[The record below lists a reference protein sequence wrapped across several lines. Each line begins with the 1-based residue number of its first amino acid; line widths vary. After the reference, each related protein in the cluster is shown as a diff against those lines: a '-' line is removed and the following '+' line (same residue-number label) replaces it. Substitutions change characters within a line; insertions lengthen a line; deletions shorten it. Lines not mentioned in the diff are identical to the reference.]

1 MSSKSVIRLALGAY
15 LIIFFSYLLG
25 PLVVM
30 SLTAFNS
37 SGFPSV
43 SPWACFTFEWFGVLW
58 DDKHIRDG
66 IYYSVIIGIG
76 TVVLSVSMGLA
87 ASIVLTQVW
96 PKFRSTYYTMI
107 IAPILIPGVVLG
119 ISTLVFWDRAGRFLG
134 APEGSWINSLFHNGI
149 FLTILG
155 QSSFIASY
163 AMLVFVARLQRF
175 DPGLTEAALDLGAT
189 HTQAFRKILLPFMR
203 PAIAS
208 ASVLAFLAS
217 FENYNTTTFTI
228 VDYKTLTTVLAQK
241 VRLGIN
247 PSISA
252 LAFIIITL
260 TVFAALAAEAYRR
273 NANRKEAIRLGKAVE
288 QKGGILPGFMK
299 GNPAAILL
307 VLMAFAAIVV
317 ISVAQRYS
325 PEECK
330 IRVREAKQ
338 AEIQRRIEELRQQ
351 RLMKEQSEARQGPDI
366 FGTPS
371 EEPES
376 TPNSSGAF
384 GNVFDPNNLSGDG
397 QDQQAPQSSSGGS
410 GAFGNVFDPG
420 NLDSGAGADDSG
432 ATETAP
438 QSSSGGSGAFGNVF
452 DPSNLNNGDGN

>member
-1 MSSKSVIRLALGAY
+1 MSSQNIIRIALGAY
-15 LIIFFSYLLG
+15 LVIFFTYLLG

-43 SPWACFTFEWFGVLW
+43 SPWACFTFEWFGVLFQ
-58 DDKHIRDG
+58 DTHVRDG
-66 IYYSVIIGIG
+66 IYYSIIIGLG

-96 PKFRSTYYTMI
+96 AKFRSTYYTMI

-119 ISTLVFWDRAGRFLG
+119 ISTVVFWDRAARFFGAGDGSFLG
-134 APEGSWINSLFHNGI
+134 DLFHNGI

-208 ASVLAFLAS
+208 AAVLAFLAS

-228 VDYKTLTTVLAQK
+228 LKYKTLTTVLAQK

-247 PSISA
+247 PSISS
-252 LAFIIITL
+252 LAFIIIVL
-260 TVFAALAAEAYRR
+260 TVFGALIAEAVRR
-273 NANRKEAIRLGKAVE
+273 NNLRKTAIREGKA
-288 QKGGILPGFMK
+288 KPAKKSILPAFMT
-299 GNPAAILL
+299 GNPAAIVVVLL
-307 VLMAFAAIVV
+307 SFVV
-317 ISVAQRYS
+317 IVTVSTAQSYN
-325 PEECK
+325 PAQCK
-330 IRVREAKQ
+330 ADVREAKQ
-338 AEIQRRIEELRQQ
+338 AEVAKRIQELRKQ
-351 RLMKEQSEARQGPDI
+351 RLIRDQQGSLKGPDI
-366 FGTPS
+366 FGGA
-371 EEPES
+371 EES
-376 TPNSSGAF
+376 KSGGSSGAF
-384 GNVFDPNNLSGDG
+384 GGVFDPTNLNEAA
-397 QDQQAPQSSSGGS
+397 QATPKPAETGGS
-410 GAFGNVFDPG
+410 GAFGGVFAPG
-420 NLDSGAGADDSG
+420 SVPTP
-432 ATETAP
+432 TE
-438 QSSSGGSGAFGNVF
+438 
-452 DPSNLNNGDGN
+452 

>member
-1 MSSKSVIRLALGAY
+1 MSSQNIIRIALGAY
-15 LIIFFSYLLG
+15 LIVFFTYLLG

-43 SPWACFTFEWFGVLW
+43 SPWACFTFEWFGVLF
-58 DDKHIRDG
+58 DDTHVREG
-66 IYYSVIIGIG
+66 IYYSVIIGLG

-96 PKFRSTYYTMI
+96 AKFRSTYYTMI
-107 IAPILIPGVVLG
+107 IAPILVPGVVLG
-119 ISTLVFWDRAGRFLG
+119 ISTVVFWDRAARFFG
-134 APEGSWINSLFHNGI
+134 AGDGSFIGNLFHNGI

-228 VDYKTLTTVLAQK
+228 LKFKTLTTVLAQK

-247 PSISA
+247 PSISS
-252 LAFIIITL
+252 LAFIIIVL
-260 TVFAALAAEAYRR
+260 TVFGALIAEAVRR
-273 NANRKEAIRLGKAVE
+273 NNLRKAAIKEGKAKPVE
-288 QKGGILPGFMK
+288 KGILPAFLT
-299 GNPAAILL
+299 GNPAAIVSVLL
-307 VLMAFAAIVV
+307 AFVV
-317 ISVAQRYS
+317 IVTVGTAQSYS
-325 PEECK
+325 PAQCK
-330 IRVREAKQ
+330 ADVLAAKQ
-338 AEIQRRIEELRQQ
+338 AETAKRIEELRKQ
-351 RLMKEQSEARQGPDI
+351 RLIQDQKGALKGPDI
-366 FGTPS
+366 FGGSSGTAPA
-371 EEPES
+371 
-376 TPNSSGAF
+376 TGNSGTGAF
-384 GNVFDPNNLSGDG
+384 GGVFAPTNLNEA
-397 QDQQAPQSSSGGS
+397 APSTPAEPKPAESGGS
-410 GAFGNVFDPG
+410 GAFGGVFAPGSVPTPG
-420 NLDSGAGADDSG
+420 N
-432 ATETAP
+432 
-438 QSSSGGSGAFGNVF
+438 
-452 DPSNLNNGDGN
+452 

>member
-1 MSSKSVIRLALGAY
+1 MSSQTLIRVALGAY

-43 SPWACFTFEWFGVLW
+43 SPWACFTYEWFGVLLE
-58 DDKHIRDG
+58 DKHIRDG
-66 IYYSVIIGIG
+66 IYYSIIIGLG
-76 TVVLSVSMGLA
+76 TVILSVSMGLA
-87 ASIVLTQVW
+87 ASMVLTQIW
-96 PKFRSTYYTMI
+96 PKLRSTFYTMI
-107 IAPILIPGVVLG
+107 IAPILIPGVVIG
-119 ISTLVFWDRAGRFLG
+119 ISTLVFWDRAGDFLG
-134 APEGSWINSLFHNGI
+134 APEGSFLDGLFHNGI

-247 PSISA
+247 PSISS
-252 LAFIIITL
+252 LAFIIIVL
-260 TVFAALAAEAYRR
+260 TIFAALAAEAYRR
-273 NANRKEAIRLGKAVE
+273 NALRKTLIREGKAAE
-288 QKGGILPGFMK
+288 KTGGILPQFMR
-299 GNPAAILL
+299 GNPAVFAL
-307 VLMAFAAIVV
+307 VLMAFVV
-317 ISVAQRYS
+317 IVMVGTAQKYS
-325 PEECK
+325 PQECK
-330 IRVREAKQ
+330 IQVREAKQ
-338 AEIQRRIEELRQQ
+338 VEIQKRIEEMRQQ
-351 RLMKEQSEARQGPDI
+351 RLIKDQSEARQGPDI
-366 FGTPS
+366 FTAPTP
-371 EEPES
+371 EA
-376 TPNSSGAF
+376 GA
-384 GNVFDPNNLSGDG
+384 
-397 QDQQAPQSSSGGS
+397 APKPSGS
-410 GAFGNVFDPG
+410 GAFGGVFAPTNIDTG
-420 NLDSGAGADDSG
+420 DSD
-432 ATETAP
+432 
-438 QSSSGGSGAFGNVF
+438 
-452 DPSNLNNGDGN
+452 